1 MDADFLLIDNVDA
14 FVSEDTRDIKSNNH
28 VKWGKKF
35 KQVHF
40 VGSFFLLFYA
50 YSYQK
55 YSAGHAIVKVK
66 KSQCFLAH
74 LYYTR
79 TPGERNSK
87 IAKIVKTPLH
97 KHDLLLSGSIDVLS
111 DAGIWH

>member
-1 MDADFLLIDNVDA
+1 MGEKI
-14 FVSEDTRDIKSNNH
+14 
-28 VKWGKKF
+28 

-66 KSQCFLAH
+66 MSQCFLAH

-87 IAKIVKTPLH
+87 IAKIVKTPYINTTYYYQVPSRCFLMLEFGTKFPWKQNPYH
-97 KHDLLLSGSIDVLS
+97 N
-111 DAGIWH
+111 